1 MKNLIIISFVV
12 ATLFSASVSEAVN
25 AKVANTAIDT
35 LLLSDTVQVQDTL
48 SVATDDVTPDTLI
61 LDAVADSVVAIS
73 TDTVPL
79 AADSLSLPTDSLSM
93 PKDSLAAEI
102 SLAADSLSLPTD
114 SLSMPKDS
122 LAAEISLAAD
132 SLSVPTDSLSM
143 PKDSLAADS
152 VKVASIPQEKIITEI
167 LASRS
172 TYDETLK
179 TPLSVY
185 KKMPERDRAL
195 LVSYYK
201 NLIKVDQSAEAY
213 VKAYT
218 PWREAFMS
226 VPGNE
231 KTLDLYIDGVGIII
245 GNIDSDTLHH
255 NAERIHP
262 LTEDL
267 MELYNLAV
275 RNVDVLNSQIDF
287 TRTKDS
293 ITVAK
298 LRAQQVRHYRNFFN
312 LDSIFHSSHH
322 NVVSDDNEQFW
333 ENFMFK
339 DSSQVEKMYPWYLEI
354 INSTDKD
361 VDITHIAHFAKLLH
375 FKASRE
381 SKKISGAVAKENF
394 LRDRALAEA
403 KANILLANA
412 DPTFIVDEKRGINQ
426 KDYYASQFR
435 GIENTLNQTAGGFI
449 ASNDYAALEKL
460 FNERLSKE
468 GPAVWEEILTS
479 GLQHSDS
486 SELYMQALLNKY
498 QVEPSFDL
506 AIKIANRAG
515 KIDKYKGNALSYY
528 EMAFQQPEF
537 YDLSNFRQAQLYLG
551 MVGTMMKAGRSGAAC
566 MKYVDLAKEACPEY
580 PESYMI
586 EAQLFQRAAG
596 GFSKRDYFTYCFSY
610 CVLYDLYANVKKRI
624 QDLQGMGETEVK
636 TALTVEDIE
645 KTMGGCAVNFP
656 PKDEVFMRGLEGKQ
670 HAVKLLGRTYKAT
683 VRSSK

>member
-25 AKVANTAIDT
+25 VKVANTAIDT

-48 SVATDDVTPDTLI
+48 SVATDDVTPDTLT
-61 LDAVADSVVAIS
+61 LVAVADSVVAIS
-73 TDTVPL
+73 ADTVPL
-79 AADSLSLPTDSLSM
+79 ATDRLSLPTDSLSMLKDSLAAEISLATDSLSLPTDSLS
-93 PKDSLAAEI
+93 I
-102 SLAADSLSLPTD
+102 
-114 SLSMPKDS
+114 
-122 LAAEISLAAD
+122 
-132 SLSVPTDSLSM
+132 

-152 VKVASIPQEKIITEI
+152 VKVASIPQEKIITDI

-275 RNVDVLNSQIDF
+275 RNVDALNSQIDF

-322 NVVSDDNEQFW
+322 NIVSDDNEQFW

-339 DSSQVEKMYPWYLEI
+339 DSSQVEIMYPWYLEI

-381 SKKISGAVAKENF
+381 AKKISGAVAKENF

-412 DPTFIVDEKRGINQ
+412 DSTFIVDEKRGINQ

-498 QVEPSFDL
+498 QVEPSYDL
-506 AIKIANRAG
+506 AMNIGRKALRSKIG
-515 KIDKYKGNALSYY
+515 KYKSITAIEYYQKVIDYPEFENESSFMKAQIYIMLVQANSTRKGTLNTRIEYVNKAMELCPDYPNIYY
-528 EMAFQQPEF
+528 EEAKLLCDIPTSYKDERDYLKYCIAYDRLEIAKSKLKELEGAETDIKTNLTLDAIVAYQRFCEGNYIPEI
-537 YDLSNFRQAQLYLG
+537 D
-551 MVGTMMKAGRSGAAC
+551 
-566 MKYVDLAKEACPEY
+566 
-580 PESYMI
+580 
-586 EAQLFQRAAG
+586 LFQRG
-596 GFSKRDYFTYCFSY
+596 KNEQIGKSYSQGF
-610 CVLYDLYANVKKRI
+610 
-624 QDLQGMGETEVK
+624 
-636 TALTVEDIE
+636 
-645 KTMGGCAVNFP
+645 
-656 PKDEVFMRGLEGKQ
+656 GK
-670 HAVKLLGRTYKAT
+670 LGPYTTILR
-683 VRSSK
+683 VRKN

>member
-1 MKNLIIISFVV
+1 MKNLMIISFVV

-48 SVATDDVTPDTLI
+48 SVATDDVTPDTLT

-73 TDTVPL
+73 ADTVPL

-93 PKDSLAAEI
+93 L
-102 SLAADSLSLPTD
+102 
-114 SLSMPKDS
+114 
-122 LAAEISLAAD
+122 
-132 SLSVPTDSLSM
+132 
-143 PKDSLAADS
+143 KDSLAADS

-213 VKAYT
+213 VKAYI

-231 KTLDLYIDGVGIII
+231 KTLDLYMDGVGIII
-245 GNIDSDTLHH
+245 GNIASDTLHH

-275 RNVDVLNSQIDF
+275 RNVDALNSQIDF

-298 LRAQQVRHYRNFFN
+298 LRGQQVRYYRKFFN

-322 NVVSDDNEQFW
+322 NIVSDDNELFW

-339 DSSQVEKMYPWYLEI
+339 DSSQAEIIYPWYLEI

-361 VDITHIAHFAKLLH
+361 VDITHIAHFAKLLDY
-375 FKASRE
+375 KIIRE
-381 SKKISGAVAKENF
+381 ATKINRSVAKENF
-394 LRDRALAEA
+394 LRDRALAET

-426 KDYYASQFR
+426 KDFYASQFR
-435 GIENTLNQTAGGFI
+435 GIEITLNNSAARFI
-449 ASNDYAALEKL
+449 ASNDYPAIEKNL
-460 FNERLSKE
+460 KERLSKV
-468 GPAVWEEILTS
+468 GPSVWEEILTS

-498 QVEPSFDL
+498 QVEPSYDL
-506 AIKIANRAG
+506 AMNIGRKALRSKIG
-515 KIDKYKGNALSYY
+515 KYKSTTAIEYY
-528 EMAFQQPEF
+528 QK
-537 YDLSNFRQAQLYLG
+537 
-551 MVGTMMKAGRSGAAC
+551 VI
-566 MKYVDLAKEACPEY
+566 EY
-580 PESYMI
+580 PEFENESAFMKAQIYIMLVQANSTRKGTLKTRIEYVNKAMELCPDYPNIYYEEAKLLCDIPTSYKDERKYLKYCI
-586 EAQLFQRAAG
+586 AYDRLEIAKSKLKDLEGAETDIKTNLTLDAIVAYQRFCEGNYIPEIDLFQRG
-596 GFSKRDYFTYCFSY
+596 KNEQIGKSYSQGF
-610 CVLYDLYANVKKRI
+610 
-624 QDLQGMGETEVK
+624 
-636 TALTVEDIE
+636 
-645 KTMGGCAVNFP
+645 
-656 PKDEVFMRGLEGKQ
+656 GK
-670 HAVKLLGRTYKAT
+670 LGPYTTILR
-683 VRSSK
+683 VRKN

>member
-1 MKNLIIISFVV
+1 MKNFIILSFVV
-12 ATLFSASVSEAVN
+12 TTLFSASVSEAVN
-25 AKVANTAIDT
+25 VSVQNKYIAIDT
-35 LLLSDTVQVQDTL
+35 LLYTDSVQV
-48 SVATDDVTPDTLI
+48 PDTLAIVSDNI
-61 LDAVADSVVAIS
+61 LPDTIENVTDSVAVAVDSAVV
-73 TDTVPL
+73 TDLSVIASDSLAVPSDSLLSVSDSL
-79 AADSLSLPTDSLSM
+79 AVPADSLMAASDSLAM
-93 PKDSLAAEI
+93 PKDSLASDTLQATT
-102 SLAADSLSLPTD
+102 A
-114 SLSMPKDS
+114 
-122 LAAEISLAAD
+122 
-132 SLSVPTDSLSM
+132 
-143 PKDSLAADS
+143 
-152 VKVASIPQEKIITEI
+152 QQHKIITEI

-185 KKMPERDRAL
+185 KKIPERDRAL
-195 LVSYYK
+195 LMSYYK
-201 NLIKVDQSAEAY
+201 NIIKVDQSGDAY
-213 VKAYT
+213 VKAYI
-218 PWREAFMS
+218 PWREVFMS
-226 VPGNE
+226 IPGAQ

-275 RNVDVLNSQIDF
+275 KNVDALNSQIDF

-322 NVVSDDNEQFW
+322 NVVSDENEQFW

-339 DSSQVEKMYPWYLEI
+339 DSSQIEIMYPWYLEI
-354 INSTDKD
+354 IGSSDED

-375 FKASRE
+375 FKAAKE

-412 DPTFIVDEKRGINQ
+412 DPTYIVDEKRGISQ

-435 GIENTLNQTAGGFI
+435 GIENTFNQTSGGFI

-460 FNERLSKE
+460 FKERLDKE
-468 GPAVWEEILTS
+468 GPAVWDEILVS

-486 SELYMQALLNKY
+486 SELYIQALLNKY

-506 AIKIANRAG
+506 AIKIAGRAG
-515 KIDKYKGNALSYY
+515 KLDKYKGNALSYY

-566 MKYVDLAKEACPEY
+566 MKYVELAKETCPEY
-580 PESYMI
+580 PEIYMI

-596 GFSKRDYFTYCFSY
+596 GISDYFTYCFSY
-610 CVLYDLYANVKKRI
+610 CVLYDLYANVKKRV
-624 QDLQGMGETEVK
+624 QDLQSMGETEVK
-636 TALTVEDIE
+636 TTLIVEDIE
-645 KTMGGCAVNFP
+645 KTMAGCSGNFP
-656 PKDEVFMRGLEGKQ
+656 PKDEVFMRGLDGKQ
-670 HAVKLLGRTYKAT
+670 HAIKILGRTYKAI